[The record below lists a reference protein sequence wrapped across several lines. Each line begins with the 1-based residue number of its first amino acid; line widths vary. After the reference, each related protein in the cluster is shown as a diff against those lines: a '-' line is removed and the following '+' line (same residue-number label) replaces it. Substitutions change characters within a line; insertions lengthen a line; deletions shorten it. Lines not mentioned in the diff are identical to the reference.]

1 MWSLPSRSLATA
13 LASAVAILFVVQPSV
28 VEPVAAQSYCD
39 PAVTARPVSPGIHT
53 PPAVNL
59 IVNGD
64 FTNGMNCWASF
75 ATPDPNYVVTDVT
88 DGRLGFYRVPQPQ
101 GERSNQAVIFQWTRV
116 PLWERSPIHASFDL
130 GNSSDVRKRISVLIH
145 EDDFS
150 DLRVCTF
157 WLAPHS
163 PLRTYRMRTHT
174 TRAWGNTTLS
184 FYAASPGSAGGFY
197 DVDNVSMTYEPT
209 GFADRTLCD
218 DPTAPLPS
226 AQLNGP
232 NLLANSDF
240 SAGMGPWSIFHGL
253 QYQLSN
259 GVFQFVWEPPP
270 PPGPGMVPTYPSFQ
284 PAPVVIQRTGLPMSA
299 GQILTAHVDL
309 GNSSSVRKRVS
320 VLIHQWDF
328 DDLAACTF
336 WLEPGT
342 PLQTY
347 TMRMFTTEAWT
358 DAALSVYAAT
368 RGPETWIELD
378 NASLQR
384 TPGAAI
390 GGKECYEPNVE
401 IPSGNEAVLQSSRT
415 QAKGSAFADRVR
427 GRARESASP
436 APVSAG
442 WTGGVPLP
450 SNALRYVVPPSDGDL
465 AVEISEDGETWQTL
479 HTVSPSEDW
488 RVLTLDLT
496 EFSGRVMFVRVRGS
510 HLPASGRVR

>member
-13 LASAVAILFVVQPSV
+13 LASVVAILFVIQPSV
-28 VEPVAAQSYCD
+28 GTPALAQSDCAEPLAR
-39 PAVTARPVSPGIHT
+39 PAVSPSIHT
-53 PPAVNL
+53 PPSTNL
-59 IVNGD
+59 IRNGD
-64 FTNGMNCWASF
+64 FAGGMFCWLQF
-75 ATPDPNYVVTDVT
+75 ATPDPSYIVSTIHE
-88 DGRLGFYRVPQPQ
+88 GRLGFYRVPQPE
-101 GERSNQAVIFQWTRV
+101 GERSNQAVIFQWTKT
-116 PLWERSPIHASFDL
+116 PLWERSPIHAQFDL
-130 GNSSDVRKRISVLIH
+130 GNSSNVRKRISVLIH

-174 TRAWGNTTLS
+174 SRVWLNTTLS
-184 FYAASPGSAGGFY
+184 FYAASPGENGGFY
-197 DVDNVSMTYEPT
+197 DVDNVSLMYEPT

-218 DPTAPLPS
+218 DPTAPLPVP
-226 AQLNGP
+226 QQNGP
-232 NLLANSDF
+232 NLLANGDF
-240 SAGMGPWSIFHGL
+240 SSGIGPWGIFHGL
-253 QYQLSN
+253 EYQLSN
-259 GVFQFVWEPPP
+259 GVFQFIWAPPPPP
-270 PPGPGMVPTYPSFQ
+270 PPGVGPTIPAFQ
-284 PAPVVIQRTGLPMSA
+284 PAPVVIQRTGQAMTA
-299 GQILTAHVDL
+299 GQILTAQVDL
-309 GNSSSVRKRVS
+309 GNSSTVRKRVS
-320 VLIHQWDF
+320 LLIHQWDF

-347 TMRMFTTEAWT
+347 TMRMFTTEPWS

-401 IPSGNEAVLQSSRT
+401 IPSGNEPGLQASRT
-415 QAKGSAFADRVR
+415 QSRGASSFADRVR
-427 GRARESASP
+427 GTAGREAASP
-436 APVSAG
+436 APIS
-442 WTGGVPLP
+442 GGVAGMMAMA
-450 SNALRYVVPPSDGDL
+450 SSALRYVVPPSNGDL
-465 AVEISEDGETWQTL
+465 AVEVSEDGETWQTL
-479 HTVSPSEDW
+479 HTVSRSDDW

-510 HLPASGRVR
+510 